1 MRIRTAF
8 GLMLALGVALA
19 VTTAAQGVNVTG
31 KWVFDVQTGQGGGQ
45 PTITFQQ
52 DGEKLTGHYSSQ
64 TLGEADFTGTV
75 KGNAVQFTFN
85 ANAQGTEIDVTYA
98 GTVEGDSMKGTVN
111 MAGGQLN
118 GTFTGKKQK

>member
-1 MRIRTAF
+1 MSTAF

-75 KGNAVQFTFN
+75 KGTAIQFGFTADVQGNA
-85 ANAQGTEIDVTYA
+85 IDVAYT
-98 GTVEGDSMKGTVN
+98 GTVDGNTMKGSVS
-111 MAGGQLN
+111 MAGGQLS
-118 GTFTGKKQK
+118 GTFSGKKQ